1 MNKGYLFILTTAF
14 LFGTMETAL
23 KFFGSLFHPIQI
35 TVLRF
40 FIGGF
45 MLLPLARAAL
55 KTHGAVLTK
64 KDYLFFAKA
73 GFIGVFVSMIFYQ
86 LAVVYGKAAVSGVL
100 FSCNPIFVAVW
111 AHFLLHETIDRYVI
125 SSLVLSAVGILSIVN
140 PFHFR
145 GTYLSVILIMLA
157 AVTFGLYSVMGRPAC
172 QRLGGVTVTSYSF
185 IFGAAELLVL
195 VLLGRTAP
203 IGHLLTSVGL
213 SVFADV
219 PLLETL
225 TPSHLPALCYIAFA
239 VTGAGYASYFMAIE
253 LTNPLTA
260 SLAFF
265 IKPILATFFAAM
277 FLGETVMP
285 NMLVGVGLILIGSLT
300 NLYPKLKAK

>member
-1 MNKGYLFILTTAF
+1 
-14 LFGTMETAL
+14 
-23 KFFGSLFHPIQI
+23 
-35 TVLRF
+35 
-40 FIGGF
+40 
-45 MLLPLARAAL
+45 
-55 KTHGAVLTK
+55 
-64 KDYLFFAKA
+64 
-73 GFIGVFVSMIFYQ
+73 MIFYQ

-203 IGHLLTSVGL
+203 IGHLLTSAGL

-225 TPSHLPALCYIAFA
+225 TPSHLPAFA
-239 VTGAGYASYFMAIE
+239 T
-253 LTNPLTA
+253 LPLL
-260 SLAFF
+260 SLGQATLR
-265 IKPILATFFAAM
+265 ILW
-277 FLGETVMP
+277 P
-285 NMLVGVGLILIGSLT
+285 SS
-300 NLYPKLKAK
+300 

>member
-1 MNKGYLFILTTAF
+1 M
-14 LFGTMETAL
+14 
-23 KFFGSLFHPIQI
+23 
-35 TVLRF
+35 
-40 FIGGF
+40 
-45 MLLPLARAAL
+45 
-55 KTHGAVLTK
+55 
-64 KDYLFFAKA
+64 
-73 GFIGVFVSMIFYQ
+73 
-86 LAVVYGKAAVSGVL
+86 
-100 FSCNPIFVAVW
+100 AVW

-203 IGHLLTSVGL
+203 IGHLLTSAGL

>member
-203 IGHLLTSVGL
+203 IGHLLTSATP
-213 SVFADV
+213 SC
-219 PLLETL
+219 PLL
-225 TPSHLPALCYIAFA
+225 HCLCCHWGRLRFVFYGHRADESLDGFFGLFHQTDSCDFLCCHVPRGNCDA
-239 VTGAGYASYFMAIE
+239 QYACWRRADSYWFPDE
-253 LTNPLTA
+253 PL
-260 SLAFF
+260 S
-265 IKPILATFFAAM
+265 
-277 FLGETVMP
+277 
-285 NMLVGVGLILIGSLT
+285 
-300 NLYPKLKAK
+300 

>member
-1 MNKGYLFILTTAF
+1 
-14 LFGTMETAL
+14 
-23 KFFGSLFHPIQI
+23 
-35 TVLRF
+35 
-40 FIGGF
+40 

-55 KTHGAVLTK
+55 KRTVPCLPKRITF
-64 KDYLFFAKA
+64 FFAKA

-86 LAVVYGKAAVSGVL
+86 LAVVYGKAAVSGSFLAATL
-100 FSCNPIFVAVW
+100 FFVAVW
-111 AHFLLHETIDRYVI
+111 APFFFSTRPLTAMSYHPL
-125 SSLVLSAVGILSIVN
+125 SSVPWVSFPSSIPFTFVDLSQRHPHHARRCHL
-140 PFHFR
+140 
-145 GTYLSVILIMLA
+145 
-157 AVTFGLYSVMGRPAC
+157 GLYSVMGRPAC

-203 IGHLLTSVGL
+203 IGHLLTSAGL

-219 PLLETL
+219 PLETL

-239 VTGAGYASYFMAIE
+239 VTGAGYSYFMAIE

>member
-1 MNKGYLFILTTAF
+1 M
-14 LFGTMETAL
+14 
-23 KFFGSLFHPIQI
+23 
-35 TVLRF
+35 
-40 FIGGF
+40 
-45 MLLPLARAAL
+45 
-55 KTHGAVLTK
+55 LTK

-100 FSCNPIFVAVW
+100 FSCNPILWPCGPIFFSTRPLTAMSY
-111 AHFLLHETIDRYVI
+111 H
-125 SSLVLSAVGILSIVN
+125 LVLSAVGILSIVN

-203 IGHLLTSVGL
+203 I
-213 SVFADV
+213 
-219 PLLETL
+219 
-225 TPSHLPALCYIAFA
+225 
-239 VTGAGYASYFMAIE
+239 AI
-253 LTNPLTA
+253 
-260 SLAFF
+260 
-265 IKPILATFFAAM
+265 
-277 FLGETVMP
+277 
-285 NMLVGVGLILIGSLT
+285 
-300 NLYPKLKAK
+300 Y

>member
-1 MNKGYLFILTTAF
+1 
-14 LFGTMETAL
+14 
-23 KFFGSLFHPIQI
+23 
-35 TVLRF
+35 
-40 FIGGF
+40 
-45 MLLPLARAAL
+45 
-55 KTHGAVLTK
+55 
-64 KDYLFFAKA
+64 
-73 GFIGVFVSMIFYQ
+73 MIFYQ

-100 FSCNPIFVAVW
+100 LAATLFLWPCGPIFFSTRPLTAMSY
-111 AHFLLHETIDRYVI
+111 HPL
-125 SSLVLSAVGILSIVN
+125 SSVPWVSFPSSIPFTSWDLSQRHPHHARRCHLWPLQRN
-140 PFHFR
+140 
-145 GTYLSVILIMLA
+145 
-157 AVTFGLYSVMGRPAC
+157 GRPAC

-203 IGHLLTSVGL
+203 IGHLLTSAGL

-285 NMLVGVGLILIGSLT
+285 NMLVGVADSYWFPDEPLS
-300 NLYPKLKAK
+300 

>member
-1 MNKGYLFILTTAF
+1 MSFWD
-14 LFGTMETAL
+14 
-23 KFFGSLFHPIQI
+23 
-35 TVLRF
+35 VLR
-40 FIGGF
+40 
-45 MLLPLARAAL
+45 
-55 KTHGAVLTK
+55 
-64 KDYLFFAKA
+64 
-73 GFIGVFVSMIFYQ
+73 
-86 LAVVYGKAAVSGVL
+86 
-100 FSCNPIFVAVW
+100 
-111 AHFLLHETIDRYVI
+111 
-125 SSLVLSAVGILSIVN
+125 
-140 PFHFR
+140 
-145 GTYLSVILIMLA
+145 
-157 AVTFGLYSVMGRPAC
+157 
-172 QRLGGVTVTSYSF
+172 
-185 IFGAAELLVL
+185 
-195 VLLGRTAP
+195 
-203 IGHLLTSVGL
+203 LLTSAGL